1 MHVENHEKE
10 IIVFAIRLFRIST
23 AVENADLTSEIFK
36 FRLPG
41 IDTMIG
47 NIRMSAGQIIHDSR
61 LLLHMEDRMCLAKRD
76 DMFYKIQKCLIPLIK
91 IPVQPGYLIIL
102 TISVVVAIL
111 GISEFIT
118 CQKHRCSLT

>member
-1 MHVENHEKE
+1 MEAKKFGKFIAEIRKE
-10 IIVFAIRLFRIST
+10 RKMT
-23 AVENADLTSEIFK
+23 QADLAAEILK
-36 FRLPG
+36 LRLPG
-41 IDTMIG
+41 IDSMV
-47 NIRMSAGQIIHDSR
+47 RDVRVAAGQVIHHSR
-61 LLLHMEDRMCLAKRD
+61 FLLHVKDRMCLAERD
-76 DMFYKIQKCLIPLIK
+76 DMFYKIQKRLIPLIK